1 MTSLFTLSL
10 FWVVRV
16 LVEMRA
22 PYMGRVYNPCC
33 GSGGVFVQKET
44 FVEEDGGRI
53 GEVVVSAQ
61 ESYSTTRRLAMKIE
75 SSKMTSGQ
83 ASTNKPVK
91 RKTNGADA

>member
-1 MTSLFTLSL
+1 ML
-10 FWVVRV
+10 
-16 LVEMRA
+16 A
-22 PYMGRVYNPCC
+22 PYKGRVYDPCG

-44 FVEEDGGRI
+44 FVEVDGGRI

-61 ESYSTTRRLAMKIE
+61 KSNSTTRRLAMKIE

-91 RKTNGADA
+91 RRTKGAGA